1 LQCAAPQC
9 WWRAGFE
16 MLLLGAA
23 VALAAY
29 GSVACAARL
38 LGDR

>member
-1 LQCAAPQC
+1 
-9 WWRAGFE
+9 

-23 VALAAY
+23 VALAAH
-29 GSVACAARL
+29 GSGACAARL